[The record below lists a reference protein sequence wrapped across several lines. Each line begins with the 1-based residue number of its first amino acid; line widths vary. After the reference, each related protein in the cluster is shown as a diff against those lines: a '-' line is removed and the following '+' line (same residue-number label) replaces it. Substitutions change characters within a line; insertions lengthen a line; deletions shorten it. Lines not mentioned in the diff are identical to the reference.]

1 MTIPSVTPFASWD
14 KASGTQGLSIDS
26 KLWAALAAKH
36 PILDMLQRPAV
47 DEVKFSWETDVMPTR
62 VYTAASGAG
71 TEPPDAAGTGT
82 ALSLT
87 GGAAIPVGSIIRYVT
102 NATPVI
108 SATYLNDEL
117 LQVTANDL
125 QSPAVLT
132 LQRNVGVPSGSTL
145 GTGSAAAN
153 FADTGQY
160 EIVYQ
165 PKQEGSSM
173 EENKYTDVTLVDN
186 YVNTV
191 DFYLTVTGDQKAS
204 RPMVAADSLANQT
217 AKCLLNLAND
227 IERMFFYGVIN
238 ADSSTTYNPGADA
251 HIRRTKGLDQWVTA
265 TGGNVDY
272 TTLDV
277 TEKAINDLVYN
288 MHVAK
293 TDLTD
298 RFIIACHP
306 YNARKFSAMGAD
318 KVVIGQ
324 ELTKWG
330 RYINSFVSDLG
341 VTIPII
347 HTLNLSKSDL
357 YIIDME
363 KVALPTFRPFEVA
376 EVTYGDDGTDA
387 WRQRYL
393 TSLGVKCVNGLY
405 SFGKLSGL
413 SWTL

>member
-14 KASGTQGLSIDS
+14 KASGTQGLSIDA

-62 VYTAASGAG
+62 LYTGMDVASNMY
-71 TEPPDAAGTGT
+71 DAATNT
-82 ALSLT
+82 ALKLNACGSD
-87 GGAAIPVGSIIRYVT
+87 IPVGSIIR
-102 NATPVI
+102 NATRPTPVT

-117 LQVTANDL
+117 LEVTANSGASD
-125 QSPAVLT
+125 AVLT
-132 LQRNVGVPSGSTL
+132 VQRNVGVPTGSAL
-145 GTGSAAAN
+145 GTGVAASVWQ
-153 FADTGQY
+153 DTDQI

-173 EENKYTDVTLVDN
+173 EQNKYTDVVMVDN

-217 AKCLLNLAND
+217 QKCLLNLAND

-238 ADSSTTYNPGADA
+238 TDSSTTYNPGADA

-277 TEKAINDLVYN
+277 TEKAVNDLVYT
-288 MHVAK
+288 MHTSK

-306 YNARKFSAMGAD
+306 YNARKFSAMGSD
-318 KVVIGQ
+318 HVVVGQ

-330 RYINSFVSDLG
+330 RYINSFQSDMGVS
-341 VTIPII
+341 IPII
-347 HTLNLSKSDL
+347 HSLNISKSDL

-363 KVALPTFRPFEVA
+363 KVSLPTFRPFEVA

-413 SWTL
+413 TWTL

>member
-14 KASGTQGLSIDS
+14 KTSGTQGLSIDQ

-36 PILDMLQRPAV
+36 PILDMLERPKV

-62 VYTAASGAG
+62 VYTGMDVATNMYDSATATALKLNGAG
-71 TEPPDAAGTGT
+71 GD
-82 ALSLT
+82 
-87 GGAAIPVGSIIRYVT
+87 IPVGSIMRNITR
-102 NATPVI
+102 ATPVTG
-108 SATYLNDEL
+108 ATYLNDEL
-117 LQVTANDL
+117 IEVTANDG
-125 QSPAVLT
+125 ATNATLT
-132 LQRNVGVPSGSTL
+132 IQRNVGVPTGSAL
-145 GTGSAAAN
+145 GTGVASAVW
-153 FADTGQY
+153 ADTDQV
-160 EIVYQ
+160 EVVYQ

-173 EENKYTDVTLVDN
+173 EENKYADVAIVDN

-191 DFYLTVTGDQKAS
+191 DFYLTVSGDQKAS

-217 AKCLLNLAND
+217 QKCMLNLAND

-238 ADSSTTYNPGADA
+238 ADSSTTYYPGADA

-288 MHVAK
+288 MHIAK

-318 KVVIGQ
+318 KVVVGQ

-330 RYINSFVSDLG
+330 RYINSFVSDMG

-347 HTLNLSKSDL
+347 HTLNMSKSDL
-357 YIIDME
+357 FIIDMD

>member
-1 MTIPSVTPFASWD
+1 MTIPSVTPFASFD
-14 KASGTQGLSIDS
+14 KASGTQGLSIDQ

-62 VYTAASGAG
+62 VYTGMDVATNLYDSATATSLKLNGAG
-71 TEPPDAAGTGT
+71 SD
-82 ALSLT
+82 
-87 GGAAIPVGSIIRYVT
+87 IPVGSILRNITRP
-102 NATPVI
+102 TPVT

-117 LQVTANDL
+117 IEVTANDGAAN
-125 QSPAVLT
+125 PTLT
-132 LQRNVGVPSGSTL
+132 IQRNVGVPSGSAL
-145 GTGSAAAN
+145 GTGVAASVV
-153 FADTGQY
+153 ADTDQW
-160 EIVYQ
+160 EVVYQ

-173 EENKYTDVTLVDN
+173 EQNKYADVAIVDN
-186 YVNTV
+186 YVNTL
-191 DFYLTVTGDQKAS
+191 DFYLSITGDQKAS

-217 AKCLLNLAND
+217 QKCLLNLAND
-227 IERMFFYGVIN
+227 IERMFFYGIIN
-238 ADSSTTYNPGADA
+238 TDSSTTYYPGADA
-251 HIRRTKGLDQWVTA
+251 HIRRTKGLDQWVSA

-277 TEKAINDLVYN
+277 TEKAINDLIYTIHTN
-288 MHVAK
+288 K

-306 YNARKFSAMGAD
+306 YNSRKFSAMGAD
-318 KVVIGQ
+318 KVVVGQ

-347 HTLNLSKSDL
+347 HSLNISKSDL
-357 YIIDME
+357 FVIDMD

-376 EVTYGDDGTDA
+376 EVTYAVDGTDA

-393 TSLGVKCVNGLY
+393 TSLGVKVVNGLY